1 MRDVWFPARESQ
13 SVVGRIADVE
23 KLHAAKSREAKRP
36 VFIMVPMMHAK
47 VAGSHDI
54 STQEIK
60 EHNREEIAA
69 RFPGAWEAYL
79 KEKGGKVGEPEE
91 VPDINGMPIDKAD
104 FIAREKLAWL
114 KLQGFST
121 VEQLAA
127 ITDSQMQA
135 LGPGART
142 WAKKAKQLL
151 QKPV

>member
-1 MRDVWFPARESQ
+1 MQDVWFPARESQ
-13 SVVGRIADVE
+13 SVVGRVVEVE
-23 KLHAAKSREAKRP
+23 KIHPAKSREAQKP
-36 VFIMVPMMHAK
+36 VHLMVPVMASK

-54 STQEIK
+54 STQELK
-60 EHNREEIAA
+60 PHNRDEICA
-69 RFPGAWEAYL
+69 RFPGAWDAYV
-79 KEKGGKVGEPEE
+79 KSKNGKVGEPE
-91 VPDINGMPIDKAD
+91 VMPDIDGMPIDRAD

-127 ITDSQMQA
+127 ISDAQMQS